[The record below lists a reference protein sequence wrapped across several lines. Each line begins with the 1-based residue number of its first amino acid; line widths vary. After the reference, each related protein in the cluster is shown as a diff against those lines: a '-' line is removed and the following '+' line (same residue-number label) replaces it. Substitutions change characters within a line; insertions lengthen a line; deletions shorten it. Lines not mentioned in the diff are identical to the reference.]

1 MASSTQNGNNADQVT
16 GIGPV
21 LDNPNTPNINEES
34 VYGDELNAIAI
45 KKEMGFE
52 PWEYSNDEM
61 YGGMMTMGLKDLGFD
76 GAVSDKPADG
86 IVIFD
91 PSNIEEVE

>member
-1 MASSTQNGNNADQVT
+1 
-16 GIGPV
+16 
-21 LDNPNTPNINEES
+21 
-34 VYGDELNAIAI
+34 
-45 KKEMGFE
+45 MGFE